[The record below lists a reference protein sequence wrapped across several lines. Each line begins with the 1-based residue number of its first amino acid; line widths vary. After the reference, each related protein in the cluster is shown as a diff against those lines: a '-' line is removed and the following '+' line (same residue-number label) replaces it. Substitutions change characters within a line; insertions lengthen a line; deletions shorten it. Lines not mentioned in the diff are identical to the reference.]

1 LKKADLILNLSEQST
16 LPKATV
22 KTCVNSIL
30 STLTDGI
37 VEGERIEVRGFG
49 SFYRKYKKAHLGINP
64 KTSEKTQ
71 VEEKYTP
78 FFKPGKLLKEV
89 VNN

>member
-1 LKKADLILNLSEQST
+1 MKKTDLIFNLSEQST
-16 LPKATV
+16 LPKAKV
-22 KTCVNSIL
+22 KTCVDTIL

-37 VEGERIEVRGFG
+37 VSGEKIEIRGFG
-49 SFYRKYKKAHLGINP
+49 SFYRKHKKARLGINP
-64 KTSEKTQ
+64 RTGEKAQ
-71 VEEKYTP
+71 VEAKYTP